1 MVKETLKIREEMNW
15 SSNLGELAAFIA
27 YAQAFPTGFLAL
39 VDSYDSL
46 RVYIYYNYVYLCLYL
61 CLYLFLFLSH
71 SFFLILSIS
80 LSLSLSI
87 YIYIIIRVVFLISS
101 VLPKSYMIKDIIH

>member
-46 RVYIYYNYVYLCLYL
+46 RVYIYIYYLCLYL